1 MKRFYFLVCLIAM
14 LSGYTESYAQK
25 GFCFGVDFNGG
36 MTLEDKW
43 FQLNKPQASANLIAG
58 YQFNPYLFLGLGM
71 GVGHFSPLTEDKAIE
86 PGSRIDPKYTYQE
99 RNMFQLIFREK
110 VNFLDKRIS
119 PFTSFDFGY
128 PVNGKDVA
136 KDNRIP
142 YFLEPGLG
150 CDFRLGKRHSLSLT
164 VGYRWQSVSYKQ
176 VRYHNY
182 FDYIYTYPLQKTAG
196 VLTLHVGYLF

>member
-1 MKRFYFLVCLIAM
+1 MKRFYLLVCMIAM

-25 GFCFGVDFNGG
+25 GFRFGVDFNGG
-36 MTLEDKW
+36 RTLEDKW

-71 GVGHFSPLTEDKAIE
+71 GVGHFSPLAEENALE
-86 PGSRIDPKYTYQE
+86 PGSRKDPKYIYQN
-99 RNMFQLIFREK
+99 RNLFQLIVREK

-136 KDNRIP
+136 KDDRIP

-150 CDFRLGKRHSLSLT
+150 CDFRLGNRHSLSLT
-164 VGYRWQSVSYKQ
+164 VGYRWQAVEYKQ
-176 VRYHNY
+176 SIYHDY
-182 FDYIYTYPLQKTAG
+182 FDIVLTQQKQKIAG